1 MRPDP
6 REEGKRWLQ
15 QARQDLDDARYNQA
29 GGRYHLTC
37 FLAQQAG
44 EKALKGYL
52 YAQGV
57 ERVWGHSVA
66 DLARQATEYD
76 DRFEALIGVG
86 GGLDRHY
93 IPTRYPNGLPGG
105 IPAEA
110 FDAEDAEKALR
121 QAQHIIR
128 QVTET
133 LEDAGEQTSPR
144 TTQRESTM

>member
-6 REEGKRWLQ
+6 KEEGNRWLRQAQ
-15 QARQDLDDARYNQA
+15 QDIDDARYTFA
-29 GGRYHLTC
+29 GERYHLTC

-52 YAQGV
+52 YARGEEQ
-57 ERVWGHSVA
+57 VWGHSVA
-66 DLARQATEYD
+66 DLARQAAEYD

-110 FDAEDAEKALR
+110 FDADDAEKALR
-121 QAQHIIR
+121 QAQHIIQ
-128 QVTET
+128 QVVEAVRGVGK
-133 LEDAGEQTSPR
+133 DG
-144 TTQRESTM
+144 

>member
-1 MRPDP
+1 MRSDP

-15 QARQDLDDARYNQA
+15 QARQDIDDACYNQA

-37 FLAQQAG
+37 FLAQQAA

-57 ERVWGHSVA
+57 EKVWGYSVA
-66 DLARQATEYD
+66 DLARQATEYE
-76 DRFEALIGVG
+76 DRFETLIGVG
-86 GGLDRHY
+86 GGLNRHY

-110 FDAEDAEKALR
+110 FDADDAEKALR
-121 QAQHIIR
+121 QARRIIQH
-128 QVTET
+128 VVEL
-133 LEDAGEQTSPR
+133 LEEQGEAA
-144 TTQRESTM
+144 M